1 MFKVEL
7 DDIKLGM
14 KVLVVRDR
22 VEEGWTPILP
32 DIADKFIGQVG
43 RVIGMW
49 IYDQDENNK
58 GPAIRVTVNNG
69 YVDYAFPPSSLEPC
83 IPKFAEMK
91 VDDGILFMS
100 GIYQKVGVI
109 KQVVYEKKNNETTN
123 CLLFVEVESANSTT
137 YAIVPT
143 DHVISKVEKDSSLW
157 CSRCISN
164 T

>member
-1 MFKVEL
+1 MKL
-7 DDIKLGM
+7 DDIRLGM

-22 VEEGWTPILP
+22 IEEGWTPLQQN
-32 DIADKFIGQVG
+32 IANEFIGKTG
-43 RVIGMW
+43 RVMGMW
-49 IYDQDENNK
+49 LAEGEEDNR
-58 GPAIRVTVNNG
+58 GPVVKVYINNG
-69 YVDYAFPPSSLEPC
+69 YTEHSFPPSSLEPC
-83 IPKFAEMK
+83 IPKFSEMK
-91 VDDGILFMS
+91 VDDAILFMN
-100 GIYQKVGVI
+100 GIHQKIGVV

>member
-1 MFKVEL
+1 MEL
-7 DDIKLGM
+7 DDIRLGM

-22 VEEGWTPILP
+22 VGEGWTPLLQN
-32 DIADKFIGQVG
+32 IADKFIGKVG

-49 IYDQDENNK
+49 LAEGEEDNR
-58 GPAIRVTVNNG
+58 GPVIRVNVDNG
-69 YVDYAFPPSSLEPC
+69 YNDYAFPPSSLEPC
-83 IPKFAEMK
+83 IPKFSEMK
-91 VDDGILFMS
+91 VDDGILFMN
-100 GIYQKVGVI
+100 GIYQKIGVV
-109 KQVVYEKKNNETTN
+109 KQVVYEKKNDETTN

-157 CSRCISN
+157 CGRCISN